1 MSKNQLNRTSIPKLG
16 DSDQGCN
23 ILHLDMDAF
32 YASVEVKRNPN
43 LKGKPVIVGGNSG
56 RGVVVAATYE
66 ARAFGIHA
74 AMPMSRAIR
83 LCPEVIV
90 VSPDHQEYAET
101 SEQLLEIMLSVT
113 PLVETIS
120 LDEAFLDVTG
130 SRKLLG
136 TPRAIGDLLRSKIK
150 NELQLTASVGIAS
163 TKFVAKLASIYAK
176 PDGLLVVPVDQVLE
190 FLHPLPVNALWG
202 VGSKTEEKLVELG
215 LKKISDIAQLPV
227 KTLIKILGE
236 AAGEHL
242 HDLAWGRD
250 EREVVVYE
258 PDKSIGHE
266 HTFDVDVFKP
276 TEIEAEI
283 LRLSDLVASRLR
295 SRELVGRTIRV
306 KLRFNDFST
315 ITRSQTI
322 KGYTNTTQEINSIAK
337 GLYQKLGLQRA
348 RIRLVGV
355 RVEGLHSSVGA
366 AIQPTLD
373 APEHGWPQA
382 DQAIDKARERFGDQ
396 AVKPARLVSQ
406 SDDLQE

>member
-1 MSKNQLNRTSIPKLG
+1 VSKNQLNRTSIPKLG

-136 TPRAIGDLLRSKIK
+136 TPRAIGDLLRSKIQ

-163 TKFVAKLASIYAK
+163 TKFVAKLASTYAK

-295 SRELVGRTIRV
+295 SRELVGRTISV

-366 AIQPTLD
+366 AIQPALD

>member
-136 TPRAIGDLLRSKIK
+136 TPRAIGDLLRSKIQ

-163 TKFVAKLASIYAK
+163 TKFVAKLASTYAK

-295 SRELVGRTIRV
+295 SRELVGRTISV

-366 AIQPTLD
+366 AIQPALD

>member
-1 MSKNQLNRTSIPKLG
+1 
-16 DSDQGCN
+16 
-23 ILHLDMDAF
+23 MDAF

-163 TKFVAKLASIYAK
+163 TKFVAKLASTYAK

-295 SRELVGRTIRV
+295 SRELVGRTISV

-348 RIRLVGV
+348 GIRIVGV

-366 AIQPTLD
+366 AIQPALD

>member
-163 TKFVAKLASIYAK
+163 TKFVAKLASTYAK

-295 SRELVGRTIRV
+295 SRELVGRTISV

-366 AIQPTLD
+366 AIQPALD

>member
-1 MSKNQLNRTSIPKLG
+1 M
-16 DSDQGCN
+16 
-23 ILHLDMDAF
+23 
-32 YASVEVKRNPN
+32 
-43 LKGKPVIVGGNSG
+43 
-56 RGVVVAATYE
+56 
-66 ARAFGIHA
+66 
-74 AMPMSRAIR
+74 
-83 LCPEVIV
+83 

-163 TKFVAKLASIYAK
+163 TKFVAKLASTYAK

-295 SRELVGRTIRV
+295 SRELVGRTISV

-366 AIQPTLD
+366 AIQPALD

>member
-1 MSKNQLNRTSIPKLG
+1 VSKNQLNRTSIPKLG

-163 TKFVAKLASIYAK
+163 TKFVAKLASTYAK

-295 SRELVGRTIRV
+295 SRELVGRTISV

-366 AIQPTLD
+366 AIQPALD